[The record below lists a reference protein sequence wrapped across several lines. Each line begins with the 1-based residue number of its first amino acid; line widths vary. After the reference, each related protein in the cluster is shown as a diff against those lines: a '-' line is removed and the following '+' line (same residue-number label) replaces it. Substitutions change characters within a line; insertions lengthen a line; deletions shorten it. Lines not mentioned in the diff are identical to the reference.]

1 MISVKTIIIVLFI
14 LMVIVLFQGLYHM
27 LKADHNDPKNKG
39 KVVKSLTW
47 RIGLWVVL
55 FAFIVVAKQAGWLE
69 PSESMNPK
77 KFHEEMK
84 ARD

>member
-1 MISVKTIIIVLFI
+1 MTIKIIIIALFI

-27 LKADHNDPKNKG
+27 LKSSHDNPENRG

-47 RIGLWVVL
+47 RIGLWVLL
-55 FAFIVVAKQAGWLE
+55 FAFIVVSKQAGWLE

-77 KFHEEMK
+77 NLHEEMK
-84 ARD
+84 ARQ